1 MINLPMSEMVEMIN
15 EVVSTDGEFR
25 LYPRGTSMLPLIV
38 EGKDSVILAR
48 PSLLCVGDIVLYK
61 RENGQYVLHRIV
73 KMKGDNLFLC
83 GDNQTDIEAG
93 ITTNDVIAKTI
104 AVYKGDIRFE
114 GNTANISNYLF
125 KLKLKRVFK
134 PTLMRIKRV
143 MKDPTLIW
151 RKLKREK

>member
-1 MINLPMSEMVEMIN
+1 MINLPMSEMVEMIK

-73 KMKGDNLFLC
+73 KIKGDNLFLC
-83 GDNQTDIEAG
+83 GDNQTDIETG

-125 KLKLKRVFK
+125 KLKLKRIFK
-134 PTLMRIKRV
+134 PALMRIKRV

-151 RKLKREK
+151 RKLRREK

>member
-1 MINLPMSEMVEMIN
+1 MSEMVEMIK

-38 EGKDSVILAR
+38 EGKDSVILTK

-73 KMKGDNLFLC
+73 KMKGDDLFLC
-83 GDNQTDIEAG
+83 GDNQTDIETG
-93 ITTNDVIAKTI
+93 VTTNDVLAKVV
-104 AVYKGDIRFE
+104 AVYKGDTRYE
-114 GNTANISNYLF
+114 GNNADISNYLL
-125 KLKLKRVFK
+125 KLKLKRTFK

-143 MKDPTLIW
+143 TKDPTLIW
-151 RKLKREK
+151 RKLRREK

>member
-1 MINLPMSEMVEMIN
+1 MINLPMSEMVEMIK

-83 GDNQTDIEAG
+83 GDNQTDIETG
-93 ITTNDVIAKTI
+93 ITTNDVIAKAI

-114 GNTANISNYLF
+114 GNTANVSNYLF
-125 KLKLKRVFK
+125 KLKLKRIFK

-151 RKLKREK
+151 RKLRREK